1 MAKNPIPEELNKRRA
16 LKIIQAAA
24 EKSENVFVTTHAEER
39 MKEREINLTQVLR
52 VLRIGTV
59 FDGPTDNQLENNWEC
74 GMKGFSAGE
83 TIGLR
88 IGIERDKTGVTVIT
102 VFRIG

>member
-1 MAKNPIPEELNKRRA
+1 MVQNPVPEDLSKRRA
-16 LKIIQAAA
+16 LKIIQTAAQD
-24 EKSENVFVTTHAEER
+24 SSNVFIIAHAEER
-39 MKEREINLTQVLR
+39 MVEREITLTQVLR
-52 VLRIGTV
+52 VLRTGTIY
-59 FDGPTDNQLENNWEC
+59 DGPTDNLLEDNWEC
-74 GMKGFSAGE
+74 GVKGFSAGE

>member
-1 MAKNPIPEELNKRRA
+1 MVEKPIPEELSKRRA
-16 LKIIQAAA
+16 LKTIRTAAN
-24 EKSENVFVTTHAEER
+24 KSINVFIEIHAEER
-39 MKEREINLTQVLR
+39 MEEREITLTQVLR
-52 VLRIGTV
+52 VLRTGTI
-59 FDGPTDNQLENNWEC
+59 FDGPTDNLLENNWEC
-74 GMKGFSAGE
+74 GVKGFSAGE